1 MLLPQF
7 TPEQGSLRVRAWRRL
22 QALGSINV
30 RTGCYVLPNTP
41 ECMEDM
47 EWVRRELADEGC
59 DVLLV
64 DAELIDGLSDAQ
76 LRDQFN
82 AAREAEYSD
91 WLTRARK
98 MWGTQRRRSRES
110 IAEETDKLQRELSR
124 IEARDC
130 FGAPAR
136 EPAAALLASLKQL
149 SETSA
154 TAETSHEETTVPEL
168 QNQTWVTRQGIRIDR
183 IASAWLVRRHVD
195 PTAKF
200 RVVADQHYIPA
211 PGEVRFDMFE
221 AEFTHVGDRCTF
233 EVLLERAAL
242 KDPALK
248 RIGEIVHDIDLKDD
262 RYERTETAGVKQLLA
277 GLIANTDR
285 DEERLERGCQMF
297 DDLYR
302 AMSTKSAR

>member
-7 TPEQGSLRVRAWRRL
+7 TPDQSSLRVRAWRRL
-22 QALGSINV
+22 QALGCINV

-41 ECMEDM
+41 EALEDF
-47 EWVRRELADEGC
+47 EWLRREFADEGC
-59 DVLLV
+59 EVLLIE
-64 DAELIDGLSDAQ
+64 AELIEGLSDAQ
-76 LRDQFN
+76 LREQFN
-82 AAREAEYSD
+82 AARETEYNE

-98 MWGTQRRRSRES
+98 LRDAQRRHARES
-110 IAEETDKLQRELSR
+110 GPEDVERLRRELSQ

-136 EPAAALLASLKQL
+136 EPAAALLAEL
-149 SETSA
+149 SRS
-154 TAETSHEETTVPEL
+154 AETAGKSVDQNEEASMPEL
-168 QNQTWVTRQGIRIDR
+168 HNRTWVTRQGIRVDR

-195 PTAKF
+195 PNAKF
-200 RVVADQHYIPA
+200 RFVGEKRYTPV

-233 EVLLERAAL
+233 EVLLERAKL
-242 KDPALK
+242 SDPVLR
-248 RIGEIVHDIDLKDD
+248 RIGEIVHDIDLKED
-262 RYERTETAGVKQLLA
+262 RYERPETVGVKQLLA

-285 DEERLERGCQMF
+285 DEERLERGCALF

-302 AMSTKSAR
+302 AMSTKQAR